1 MSSFLKNLRHLLP
14 FAKPKGLAGYDLQGN
29 RYFEL
34 PNPMGGRM
42 KRSVEYAIN
51 RDIAEYGRAELKPP
65 VQWRAWL
72 SHTRSD
78 APTRQE
84 LEKDLYRQSDLLPKI
99 AAIEARE
106 REERIRQGYLL
117 PDGSEPEKTDLKQVT
132 GPSIIS
138 GERRAQTQRFID
150 ASNASRVD
158 TQGKGEGEVVW
169 REKPAGAYAVPTPPA
184 PDVAPPRRTIDPTTA
199 SPEELRKLAE
209 EDTKRRIAQTE
220 GAPEVAH
227 KADVQS
233 VQFGE
238 GGLAPR
244 RRGGKK

>member
-1 MSSFLKNLRHLLP
+1 MSAFLKNLRHLLP

-34 PNPMGGRM
+34 PNPMGGRL

-78 APTRQE
+78 APSRQE
-84 LEKDLYRQSDLLPKI
+84 LEKDLYRQNDLLPKI

-117 PDGSEPEKTDLKQVT
+117 PDGSEPEKSDVKQVT
-132 GPSIIS
+132 APSEIS

-150 ASNASRVD
+150 ASNASRAGTKEAGAV
-158 TQGKGEGEVVW
+158 G
-169 REKPAGAYAVPTPPA
+169 REKSAPASE
-184 PDVAPPRRTIDPTTA
+184 VAPPRRTIDPTTA

-220 GAPEVAH
+220 GAPEVA
-227 KADVQS
+227 KKGDVQS

-238 GGLAPR
+238 GGLAPK